1 MFTVTQKERK
11 DKMMKNNPIKK
22 IKIVQRLTPVVSIFL
37 FLTYIGCESLDFQD
51 PNAPAPQDAS
61 FQILITG
68 AEAGMRIQTDQY
80 LEVVSIFGRE
90 AYFFEPADPRFT
102 TELLHGPLDSNGFL
116 LNNPWES
123 RYRVVAN
130 AEILIEKAAA
140 DPLLTPEEKASV
152 TGFSKTVKA
161 YQLLLNLNY
170 TYNNGIK
177 LNISDDINAP
187 VAGRD
192 DAFAFI
198 SNLLDEGYAELQ
210 TAGDAFFF
218 QLSSGFSGF
227 DTPAGFAQFNR
238 AIRARVGAYMA
249 SLSGSPQDWQTVL
262 DAVDKSFL
270 DLSGDLDL
278 GAYHVFGS
286 GLGNRPNFIFEVP
299 TASFV
304 KFRAHPSFRT
314 DAEPSDLRFASKVF
328 DRTDDPNF
336 APGFG
341 SSDLFSS
348 LPITIT
354 NSTTDRLPIIRNEEL
369 ILIRA
374 EAYIGL
380 GNFAQAQQAI
390 NVVRAA
396 AGLAAVN
403 IDDSNAVD
411 QLLFER
417 RYSLFAEGH
426 RWVDMRRYN
435 RLGQLPLDRTGDPIR
450 PDDQV
455 FEQFPMPFDEVPG
468 DN

>member
-1 MFTVTQKERK
+1 MI
-11 DKMMKNNPIKK
+11 KNNHPVKM
-22 IKIVQRLTPVVSIFL
+22 KIVKRLSACLSIFL
-37 FLTYIGCESLDFQD
+37 FLAFVGCETLDFQD
-51 PNAPAPQDAS
+51 PNAPAPEDAS

-68 AEAGMRIQTDQY
+68 AEAGMRIQIDQY

-90 AYFFEPADPRFT
+90 TYFFEPADPRFT
-102 TELLHGPLDSNGFL
+102 GELLHGPLDPNGFL
-116 LNNPWES
+116 LTNPWES
-123 RYRVVAN
+123 RYRTVAN

-152 TGFSKTVKA
+152 TGFAKTVKG

-192 DAFAFI
+192 ESFAFI
-198 SNLLDEGYAELQ
+198 ANLLDEGYAELQ
-210 TAGDAFFF
+210 AAGDVFFF
-218 QLSSGFSGF
+218 ELSSGFSGF

-238 AIRARVGAYMA
+238 AIRARVGAYIA
-249 SLSGSPQDWQTVL
+249 SGSGSAQDWQTVI

-278 GAYHVFGS
+278 GVYHIFGS
-286 GLGNRPNFIFEVP
+286 GLADRVNFIFEVP

-304 KFRAHPSFRT
+304 KFRAHPSFKT
-314 DAEPSDLRFASKVF
+314 DAEAGDLRFSSKVL
-328 DRTDDPNF
+328 DRTGDPDF
-336 APGFG
+336 EPGFG
-341 SSDLFSS
+341 ESDLFSS

-354 NSTTDRLPIIRNEEL
+354 ESLTDRLPIIRNEEL
-369 ILIRA
+369 MLLRA

-390 NVVRAA
+390 NIVRAA
-396 AGLAAVN
+396 AGLAPVN
-403 IDDSNAVD
+403 IDASNALD

-435 RLGQLPLDRTGDPIR
+435 RLDQLPIDRTGDPNR
-450 PDDQV
+450 ADDQV
-455 FEQFPMPFDEVPG
+455 FEQFPLPFDEVPG